1 MARGGGGNRDRPS
14 SLIVIDRGR
23 GWAMQRA
30 DSIDASL
37 SDEGRYRLLIDAIT
51 DYAIYMLDL
60 DGVVTSW
67 NPGAERFKGYVAAEI
82 IGQHFSRFY
91 TPEEREAGLP
101 ERALEIAARDGR
113 FEKEGWRVRKDG
125 ERFWAHVI
133 IDPIRD
139 PNGRL
144 IGFAKITR
152 DLTERRNAS
161 EALRRSEREFQ
172 LLVEGVTDYAIYM
185 LDPNGRV
192 STWNTGAERAK
203 GYRSDEIIGEHFSKF
218 YTPEDRERGLPQ
230 RGLGIAAR
238 EGRCEHEGWRVRKDG
253 RRFWANVVID
263 AVRDPTGRLIGY
275 AKVTR
280 DITERREA
288 QRALEEAQ
296 VALFQAQK
304 MDALGQLTGGVA
316 HDFNNLLM
324 AVLGSLELARKRLP
338 DDPKLRSLIDNAVQG
353 AERGATLTRR
363 LLAFARR
370 QNLKVTAVNVP
381 EVVDGMMG
389 LLERTLG
396 PRFTL
401 ETEFAPTLPLARTD
415 PSQLEMAL
423 LNLIVNA
430 RDAMA
435 DGGVIRITAERREA
449 DGRGDTLAGAYVRL
463 AVADT
468 GVGMDAE
475 TLARAAEP
483 FFTTKGVGKG
493 TGLGL
498 PMIHG
503 LAKQSG
509 GDMRLS
515 SRPGEGS
522 TVELWLPVADA
533 VEATPAAAA
542 SLAIPEPMAGLH
554 ILAIDDDPLVLLN
567 TVAMLADLG
576 HHPLEAGSGEEAL
589 ALLRSGAQ
597 IDLVIS
603 DQAMPGMSGAEL
615 AEEVARLRPGLPFL
629 LATGYA
635 ELPSGIGVA
644 LPKLNKPFTQ
654 AQLAACVAE
663 VVHNALDPV
672 ADREVVASRRR

>member
-1 MARGGGGNRDRPS
+1 
-14 SLIVIDRGR
+14 
-23 GWAMQRA
+23 MQRA

-51 DYAIYMLDL
+51 DYAIYMLNL

-67 NPGAERFKGYVAAEI
+67 NPGAERFKGYAAAEI
-82 IGQHFSRFY
+82 IGEHFSKFY

-101 ERALEIAARDGR
+101 ARALEIAAREGR
-113 FEKEGWRVRKDG
+113 FEREGWRVRKDG

-133 IDPIRD
+133 IDPIRE
-139 PNGRL
+139 PSGRL

-203 GYRSDEIIGEHFSKF
+203 GYRADEIIGEHFSKF
-218 YTPEDRERGLPQ
+218 YTPEDRARGLPQ
-230 RGLGIAAR
+230 RGLGIAAQ
-238 EGRCEHEGWRVRKDG
+238 EGRFEHEGWRVRKDG

-263 AVRDPTGRLIGY
+263 AVRDPTGRLLGY

-324 AVLGSLELARKRLP
+324 AILGSLELARKRLP

-363 LLAFARR
+363 MLAFARR
-370 QNLKVTAVNVP
+370 QDLKVTAVNVP
-381 EVVDGMMG
+381 EVVEGMMG

-401 ETEFAPTLPLARTD
+401 ETEFAPALPLARTD
-415 PSQLEMAL
+415 ASQLEMAL
-423 LNLIVNA
+423 LNLVVNA

-475 TLARAAEP
+475 TLARATEP
-483 FFTTKGVGKG
+483 FFTTQGVGKG

-515 SRPGEGS
+515 SQPGEGS
-522 TVELWLPVADA
+522 TIELWLPVADA
-533 VEATPAAAA
+533 VEATPAAAPA
-542 SLAIPEPMAGLH
+542 PAIPEPMAGLR

-567 TVAMLADLG
+567 TVAVLADLG
-576 HHPLEAGSGEEAL
+576 HHPLEAASGEEAL
-589 ALLRSGAQ
+589 ALLGSDAPV
-597 IDLVIS
+597 DLVIS
-603 DQAMPGMSGAEL
+603 DQAMPGMSGADL

-635 ELPSGIGVA
+635 ELPSGIGA
-644 LPKLNKPFTQ
+644 SLPKLNKPFTQ

-663 VVHNALDPV
+663 VVHNAPDPIAGREAV
-672 ADREVVASRRR
+672 ANRRR